1 MHQGFFTVSDSIL
14 VVGWVSCE
22 EICQGDKSVECVSIN

>member
-1 MHQGFFTVSDSIL
+1 MYTDKMRYSAPGFFTVSDSIL

-22 EICQGDKSVECVSIN
+22 EMVINL